1 MSEQKRHTVLFLCT
15 HNSARSQMAE
25 GLSRHLGGQ
34 TYQVFS
40 AGTENTL
47 VRPQVVQAMAEVGID
62 YLSAAE

>member
-1 MSEQKRHTVLFLCT
+1 
-15 HNSARSQMAE
+15 MAE

-62 YLSAAE
+62 ISQQQSKTLTQYLQDSFDDVITV